1 MVNLNF
7 HNIKVQIPY
16 DDLREWIAEA
26 DKLGELRVGE
36 GYNWEEQIGM
46 AAELLQHS

>member
-1 MVNLNF
+1 MKN
-7 HNIKVQIPY
+7 HEKIKANVVY